1 MNDIYY
7 YIDVRFINGDIKEV
21 RFPDIQQA
29 VSYAKT
35 LNFDNLDYCILTQRV
50 TLFDEFGD
58 ASYHQTEDT
67 NAVDFNFAT
76 TEDGCDCKSLT

>member
-7 YIDVRFINGDIKEV
+7 YIDARFINGDIKKV

-29 VSYAKT
+29 VSYAKI
-35 LNFDNLDYCILTQRV
+35 LNLDNLDYCILTQRV

-58 ASYHQTEDT
+58 AGYHQTEDT
-67 NAVDFNFAT
+67 NAVDMNN
-76 TEDGCDCKSLT
+76 LLIHP